1 MNGAPGGTTPEA
13 GLVVPLTQ
21 EDLARLIC
29 PRCGGALRGAGAAGD
44 AVDAL
49 ICSGCSARYPVRTGI
64 PDLRPWAGGDA
75 GPEWSAWRDRLE
87 RLQEWRRRTWN
98 GTPHAQ
104 DRQQVADRLATEFF
118 KFVRIPEVG
127 AILEIGCG
135 TGSLR
140 AYVPRRRY
148 WGLDPLLGEP
158 GAAVE
163 DAGGTPARFV
173 RGVGERLPFADGSF
187 ESALICETLDHAR
200 EPARIIDE
208 ARRVLKPNGVLA
220 VMQSVKLF
228 EPLPP
233 LRVRARHMLG
243 RIKRL
248 LSGSQAPRD
257 ADTKMRIL
265 SQNELARLVGDRLVV
280 ESGITSG
287 SVMFMRA
294 LRQDVSAP
302 RVPKRDV

>member
-1 MNGAPGGTTPEA
+1 
-13 GLVVPLTQ
+13 
-21 EDLARLIC
+21 
-29 PRCGGALRGAGAAGD
+29 
-44 AVDAL
+44 
-49 ICSGCSARYPVRTGI
+49 VREGVA
-64 PDLRPWAGGDA
+64 DLRPWAGADA
-75 GPEWSAWRDRLE
+75 GSEWSLWRDRLDK
-87 RLQEWRRRTWN
+87 LQEWRRRTWN
-98 GTPHAQ
+98 GTPRAA
-104 DRQQVADRLATEFF
+104 DRQRVADQLATEFF
-118 KFVRIPEVG
+118 KFARIPESG
-127 AILEIGCG
+127 SILEIGCG

-140 AYVPRRRY
+140 GYVPRRRY

-163 DAGGTPARFV
+163 AVDAGPSRFV
-173 RGVGERLPFADGSF
+173 RGVGEKLPFADASF
-187 ESALICETLDHAR
+187 ESAMICETLDHAN
-200 EPARIIDE
+200 EPARVIEE

-233 LRVRARHMLG
+233 LRVRARHALG
-243 RIKRL
+243 RLKRMM
-248 LSGSQAPRD
+248 SGGQGPRD

-287 SVMFMRA
+287 AVMFLRA

-302 RVPKRDV
+302 RIPKREV